1 VNQAL
6 WYASRATGLVSLVL
20 LTATM
25 VLGLLGAGRVSLA
38 GWPRFA
44 MTWLHRN
51 LSLLTVAFLALHVA
65 GAVIDPYAGIRWADA
80 VIPFTSTYQPLWLG
94 LGAVALDL
102 MIAMIATSLL
112 RDRIGLRLWRVLH
125 MSAYACW
132 PVALAH
138 GLGVGGAD
146 SRRLWVLAIDVLCL
160 VAVAGALAVRV
171 TTSHPDTVARQD
183 VHPAMR

>member
-1 VNQAL
+1 MNQAL

-25 VLGLLGAGRVSLA
+25 VLGLLGAGRVALA
-38 GWPRFA
+38 GLPRFA
-44 MTWLHRN
+44 MTSLHRN
-51 LSLLTVAFLALHVA
+51 LSLLTITFLVLHVA
-65 GAVIDPYAGIRWADA
+65 GAVIDPYAGIAWADA
-80 VIPFTSTYQPLWLG
+80 VIPFVSAYQPLWLG

-102 MIAMIATSLL
+102 MVAMIATSLV

-132 PVALAH
+132 PIALGH

-146 SRRLWVLAIDVLCL
+146 SRRLWVLAIDALCL
-160 VAVAGALAVRV
+160 VAVAVALAVRL
-171 TTSHPDTVARQD
+171 TSSHPDTVARQD

>member
-1 VNQAL
+1 MNQAL

-25 VLGLLGAGRVSLA
+25 VLGLLGAGRLTLV

-44 MTWLHRN
+44 VTALHRN
-51 LSLLTVAFLALHVA
+51 LSLLTVVFLSLHVA
-65 GAVIDPYAGIRWADA
+65 GAVIDPYAGIRWVDA
-80 VIPFTSTYQPLWLG
+80 VVPFVSPYQPFWLG

-102 MIAMIATSLL
+102 MIAMIVTSLL
-112 RDRIGLRLWRVLH
+112 RDRIGLRAWRVLH
-125 MSAYACW
+125 MAAYAVW

-146 SRRLWVLAIDVLCL
+146 SHRVWVLAIDVLCL
-160 VAVAGALAVRV
+160 LAVAVALALRLTV
-171 TTSHPDTVARQD
+171 SHPDTAARQS